1 MAEAEGTH
9 GRTILVAMDGSK
21 HSKHAFEWFADHLY
35 CPTDRVLL
43 AYCAEPVHISTI
55 LTGEPMMAHQLLK
68 QEEQKMKEVF
78 DNIDIMAK
86 SRNVKHH
93 LLRLDGQPGQAI
105 VKEAEKQGAN
115 LIITGSRGV
124 GGIRRTLIGSIS
136 DYIIHHSHVPVVVCK
151 HEDEHH
157 KLK

>member
-9 GRTILVAMDGSK
+9 GRIILVAMDGSK
-21 HSKHAFEWFADHLY
+21 HSKHAFEWFADYLY

-55 LTGEPMMAHQLLK
+55 MSGDPMMARQLLK
-68 QEEQKMKEVF
+68 QEEQKIKQIF
-78 DNIDIMAK
+78 DSIDTMAK

-93 LLRLDGQPGQAI
+93 LLRLDGKPGHAI
-105 VKEAEKQGAN
+105 VKEAEKQGAT
-115 LIITGSRGV
+115 LVVTGSHGT
-124 GGIRRTLIGSIS
+124 GIVRRTLIGSTS
-136 DYIIHHSHVPVVVCK
+136 DFIIHHSHVPVLVCK

>member
-21 HSKHAFEWFADHLY
+21 HSKHAFEFSTIL
-35 CPTDRVLL
+35 TV
-43 AYCAEPVHISTI
+43 STI